1 MSHNTQLLSI
11 VRRIVDAVHPTRIHL
26 FGSRATGNAQ
36 PDSDVDLL
44 VVYDGPMESR
54 EAQMAIRQALRE
66 RDFSLDL
73 IVTTS
78 AKFERYK
85 HVANT
90 LAREVNEKGVL
101 IYG

>member
-1 MSHNTQLLSI
+1 
-11 VRRIVDAVHPTRIHL
+11 VHPTKIYL
-26 FGSRATGNAQ
+26 FGSRAAGGAHHE
-36 PDSDVDLL
+36 SDVNLM
-44 VVYDGPMESR
+44 VIYDGPMETR
-54 EAQMAIRQALRE
+54 NVQMAVRRALRQRE
-66 RDFSLDL
+66 FSLDL

-78 AKFERYK
+78 VKFERYK